1 MCGAIGMLSAFTSS
15 MEGIGTDILL
25 NTKMVGLTTDGEN
38 ANMGKKGGLWA
49 LVAEYLGRTPT
60 TIWCVAHR
68 SDFAFESFESH
79 PNYITGWLTFGVWQP
94 ISGPPTF
101 EKSTFGFMRT
111 ILL

>member
-49 LVAEYLGRTPT
+49 LVAEAEYLGRTPT

-68 SDFAFESFESH
+68 SDLAFEST
-79 PNYITGWLTFGVWQP
+79 N
-94 ISGPPTF
+94 
-101 EKSTFGFMRT
+101 
-111 ILL
+111 